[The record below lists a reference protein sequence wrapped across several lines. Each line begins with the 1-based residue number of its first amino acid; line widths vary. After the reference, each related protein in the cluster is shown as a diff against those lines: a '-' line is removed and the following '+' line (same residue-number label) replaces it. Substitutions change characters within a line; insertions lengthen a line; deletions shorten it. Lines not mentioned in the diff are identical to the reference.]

1 MNNDVT
7 MNRLANTKN
16 RFQTEAK
23 RVLCLCSAGLLRSP
37 TTANVLHQ
45 EYGYNT
51 RAAGVN
57 DEYALVRVD
66 PVLLEW
72 ADEIVCVEKSV
83 FLDLQYR
90 WNDLTKDKKIV
101 VMNIPDQY
109 EWNDPTLRAFIKKQ
123 YDDVT
128 IMES

>member
-1 MNNDVT
+1 MC
-7 MNRLANTKN
+7 R
-16 RFQTEAK
+16 E
-23 RVLCLCSAGLLRSP
+23 
-37 TTANVLHQ
+37 
-45 EYGYNT
+45 E
-51 RAAGVN
+51 
-57 DEYALVRVD
+57 
-66 PVLLEW
+66 
-72 ADEIVCVEKSV
+72 
-83 FLDLQYR
+83 FLDLQYH